1 MNVDAFLLCLI
12 FSSSMFFGT
21 IRTELTMTVV
31 MSVNSSLPLIKM
43 INDLKQ
49 SYLSLQQERMKLRRK
64 KEKQSILYRKLLRNQ
79 VRQSR
84 F

>member
-1 MNVDAFLLCLI
+1 MNAEAFLLCLI
-12 FSSSMFFGT
+12 ISSSMFFGK
-21 IRTELTMTVV
+21 IRTELTVTV

-43 INDLKQ
+43 INDLKRN
-49 SYLSLQQERMKLRRK
+49 YLILQQERMKLAK
-64 KEKQSILYRKLLRNQ
+64 KKGKQSILYRKLLRNQ

>member
-1 MNVDAFLLCLI
+1 MNVEAFLLCLI